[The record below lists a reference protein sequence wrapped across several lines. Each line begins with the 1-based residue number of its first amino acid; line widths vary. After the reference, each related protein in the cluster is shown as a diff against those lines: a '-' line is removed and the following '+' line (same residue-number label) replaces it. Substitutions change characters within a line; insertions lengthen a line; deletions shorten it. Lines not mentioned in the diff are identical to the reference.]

1 MITINEKD
9 GIYELEY
16 ENISENNTK
25 NETRNVHLSHCNS
38 KKSEKHF
45 AVNTSRLNL
54 EMALAPTDL
63 AFGVL

>member
-1 MITINEKD
+1 MITINGKD

-38 KKSEKHF
+38 KKSEKLF